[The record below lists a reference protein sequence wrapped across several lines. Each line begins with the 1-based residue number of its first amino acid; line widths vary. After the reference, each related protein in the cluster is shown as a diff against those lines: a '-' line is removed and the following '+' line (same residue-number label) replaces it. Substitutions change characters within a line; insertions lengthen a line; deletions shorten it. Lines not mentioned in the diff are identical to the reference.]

1 MKEVHVSRTVIPEN
15 RLPDIPIRVMNVSQE
30 SKPFVVHTDKI
41 KTWFLIGTTPM
52 SWLKSNV
59 VDCSP
64 TMEDPFLNKQTK

>member
-41 KTWFLIGTTPM
+41 KTWF
-52 SWLKSNV
+52 
-59 VDCSP
+59 
-64 TMEDPFLNKQTK
+64 